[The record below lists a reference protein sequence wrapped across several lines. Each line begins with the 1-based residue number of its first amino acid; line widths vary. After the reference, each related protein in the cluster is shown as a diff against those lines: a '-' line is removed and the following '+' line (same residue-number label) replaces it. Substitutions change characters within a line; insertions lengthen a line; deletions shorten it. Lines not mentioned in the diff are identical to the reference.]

1 MGEAMILHLD
11 MDAFFASVEIMDN
24 PRLRGRP
31 VIVAGGGRSVV
42 ATASYEARKFGVHSA
57 MPTAQAR
64 RLCPGGVFVP
74 PRFSRYSE
82 VSRKVMDAL
91 RGFTPVVEQASIDE
105 AYLDAG
111 GLGRS
116 FSGVDGLVCAV
127 RGAIRKATGGLTC
140 SIGAAPVKF
149 LAKICSDINKPD
161 GVCILREEDMPA
173 FLAELPVA
181 KIPGVGRHTRE
192 ELARFGIT
200 KAGDML
206 RYSSDFFA
214 SHFGK
219 SGLVL
224 LDRARGID
232 PGKVEPCREIR
243 SESAEDTLL
252 TDTRDRE
259 ILKEMMRNQSEE
271 VAARLRKRRLVGS
284 TATVKIKYDNFKII
298 TRSRTFSCPLA
309 SSKGLYEAAC
319 AILDSLELERPV
331 RLIGVRLSGFGG
343 VCREGSLLPLITGS
357 PVPEEREKRNVRLE
371 RAMDDLRERFGME
384 IIRRGA
390 PAGKTDGR

>member
-1 MGEAMILHLD
+1 MGEAVILHVD

-64 RLCPGGVFVP
+64 RLCPGGIFVP

-219 SGLVL
+219 SK
-224 LDRARGID
+224 RGGHAFNGYAGQGD
-232 PGKVEPCREIR
+232 PEGNDA
-243 SESAEDTLL
+243 ES
-252 TDTRDRE
+252 
-259 ILKEMMRNQSEE
+259 
-271 VAARLRKRRLVGS
+271 V
-284 TATVKIKYDNFKII
+284 
-298 TRSRTFSCPLA
+298 
-309 SSKGLYEAAC
+309 
-319 AILDSLELERPV
+319 
-331 RLIGVRLSGFGG
+331 
-343 VCREGSLLPLITGS
+343 
-357 PVPEEREKRNVRLE
+357 
-371 RAMDDLRERFGME
+371 
-384 IIRRGA
+384 RRGGSQAQEA
-390 PAGKTDGR
+390 PPCGINGHSEDQVR

>member
-1 MGEAMILHLD
+1 MILHVD
-11 MDAFFASVEIMDN
+11 MDAFFAAVEIMDN

-31 VIVAGGGRSVV
+31 VIVAGAGRSVV

-64 RLCPGGVFVP
+64 RLCPCGVFVP

-91 RGFTPVVEQASIDE
+91 RSFTPVVEQASIDE

-111 GLGRS
+111 GFGRR
-116 FSGVDGLVCAV
+116 FAGVEGLVCAV

-192 ELARFGIT
+192 ALARFGIT

-214 SHFGK
+214 SRFGK

-252 TDTRDRE
+252 TD
-259 ILKEMMRNQSEE
+259 S
-271 VAARLRKRRLVGS
+271 GS
-284 TATVKIKYDNFKII
+284 
-298 TRSRTFSCPLA
+298 
-309 SSKGLYEAAC
+309 SS
-319 AILDSLELERPV
+319 
-331 RLIGVRLSGFGG
+331 GG
-343 VCREGSLLPLITGS
+343 CR
-357 PVPEEREKRNVRLE
+357 
-371 RAMDDLRERFGME
+371 
-384 IIRRGA
+384 
-390 PAGKTDGR
+390 

>member
-1 MGEAMILHLD
+1 MILHVD
-11 MDAFFASVEIMDN
+11 MDAFFAAVEIMDN

-31 VIVAGGGRSVV
+31 VIVAGDGRSVV

-64 RLCPGGVFVP
+64 RLCPCGVFVP

-91 RGFTPVVEQASIDE
+91 RSFTPVVEQASIDE

-111 GLGRS
+111 GLGRR
-116 FSGVDGLVCAV
+116 FAGVEGLVCAV

-192 ELARFGIT
+192 ALARFGIT

-214 SHFGK
+214 
-219 SGLVL
+219 
-224 LDRARGID
+224 
-232 PGKVEPCREIR
+232 
-243 SESAEDTLL
+243 
-252 TDTRDRE
+252 
-259 ILKEMMRNQSEE
+259 
-271 VAARLRKRRLVGS
+271 
-284 TATVKIKYDNFKII
+284 
-298 TRSRTFSCPLA
+298 
-309 SSKGLYEAAC
+309 
-319 AILDSLELERPV
+319 
-331 RLIGVRLSGFGG
+331 
-343 VCREGSLLPLITGS
+343 
-357 PVPEEREKRNVRLE
+357 
-371 RAMDDLRERFGME
+371 
-384 IIRRGA
+384 
-390 PAGKTDGR
+390 

>member
-1 MGEAMILHLD
+1 M
-11 MDAFFASVEIMDN
+11 
-24 PRLRGRP
+24 
-31 VIVAGGGRSVV
+31 
-42 ATASYEARKFGVHSA
+42 
-57 MPTAQAR
+57 
-64 RLCPGGVFVP
+64 
-74 PRFSRYSE
+74 
-82 VSRKVMDAL
+82 
-91 RGFTPVVEQASIDE
+91 
-105 AYLDAG
+105 
-111 GLGRS
+111 
-116 FSGVDGLVCAV
+116 
-127 RGAIRKATGGLTC
+127 
-140 SIGAAPVKF
+140 KF

-192 ELARFGIT
+192 ALARFGIT

-214 SHFGK
+214 SRFGK

-259 ILKEMMRNQSEE
+259 LLKEMMRNQSEE
-271 VAARLRKRRLVGS
+271 VAARLRKRHLVGS
-284 TATVKIKYDNFKII
+284 TATVKIKYDNFKVI

-309 SSKGLYEAAC
+309 RRRASTRRPAPSWTAWNSSGQCASSASVSPASGAC
-319 AILDSLELERPV
+319 AGKDPSCRFSRRTRP
-331 RLIGVRLSGFGG
+331 
-343 VCREGSLLPLITGS
+343 
-357 PVPEEREKRNVRLE
+357 
-371 RAMDDLRERFGME
+371 
-384 IIRRGA
+384 RGA
-390 PAGKTDGR
+390 GKAQRAPRKGHG